1 MSKELIDIEELR
13 QDNLNFNKGTYEGE
27 VLIKKSLERF
37 KAGRSVLIDKDNN
50 IIAGNKTVQAAA
62 TMGMKVRVI
71 ETTGDELV
79 AVKRTDIDID
89 SKEGRELALADNRTA
104 QINLAWDEPNLEVAA
119 LQFGLDASDFGLE
132 MTDNEPTAESKGDI
146 DVGTFDTDQTL
157 CIKLTTMQYEAVIN
171 RLKEENAD
179 LSEALLSI
187 LGYYA

>member
-71 ETTGDELV
+71 ETTGEELV

-132 MTDNEPTAESKGDI
+132 MTDNEPTAESKGEI

>member
-50 IIAGNKTVQAAA
+50 IIAGNKTAQAAA

-79 AVKRTDIDID
+79 AVKRIDIDID

-104 QINLAWDEPNLEVAA
+104 QINLAWDEPNIEAAA

-132 MTDNEPTAESKGDI
+132 MTDNEPTAESKGEI

-171 RLKEENAD
+171 RLKQENAD

>member
-13 QDNLNFNKGTYEGE
+13 QDTLNFNKGTYEGE

-37 KAGRSVLIDKDNN
+37 KAGRSVLIDKNNN
-50 IIAGNKTVQAAA
+50 IIAGNKTVSAAA

-79 AVKRTDIDID
+79 AVKRTDIDLD

-132 MTDNEPTAESKGDI
+132 LTDNEPTAESKGEI
-146 DVGTFDTDQTL
+146 DVGTFDTNQTL

-171 RLKEENAD
+171 RLKQENED

>member
-104 QINLAWDEPNLEVAA
+104 QINLAWDEPNLELAA
-119 LQFGLDASDFGLE
+119 IQFGLDASDFGLE
-132 MTDNEPTAESKGDI
+132 MTDNEPTAESKGEI

>member
-104 QINLAWDEPNLEVAA
+104 QINLAWDEPNLEAA
-119 LQFGLDASDFGLE
+119 AIQFGLDASDFGLE
-132 MTDNEPTAESKGDI
+132 MTDNEPTAESKGEI